1 MSGKNE
7 FGSMSNKKLTPGP
20 GAYEDMRKTYYKT
33 LPGSKMGNDSRQSY
47 FLKSSASEKPGP
59 GNYELPCFTAKSEA
73 PRFGFG
79 SSVRDKD
86 YTKSSGKAAF
96 PPGPGRY
103 ESKTVLGH

>member
-7 FGSMSNKKLTPGP
+7 FGSQKKLTPGP
-20 GAYEDMRKTYYKT
+20 GAYEDINKCTNYYKT
-33 LPGSKMGNDSRQSY
+33 LPGSKMGADSRQST
-47 FLKSSASEKPGP
+47 FLKASTADKPAP
-59 GNYELPCFTAKSEA
+59 GMYELPCFTANSQA

-86 YTKSSGKAAF
+86 YSKSKKKLAF

-103 ESKTVLGH
+103 EAKTVLGH